1 MAMKD
6 TINVLNRMAA
16 DGIVSRYAIGGAVA
30 AYNYVEAASTDDLDV
45 LVSLDRFES
54 TPGSGLVT
62 LGPIIEYLKD
72 LGYDTWE
79 KEGLMIEGWAVQ
91 FLPVSNAL
99 SLEALEQ
106 AVDVEMSFF
115 PSDPIISTRV
125 LSAEHVMATALE
137 TGRPKDFTRLISF
150 IETYDHDVERFC
162 RILTHHDLIDK
173 WRSFCYRFEIVD
185 VCLDNK
191 GLR

>member
-6 TINVLNRMAA
+6 TIRILNRMAS
-16 DGIVSRYAIGGAVA
+16 DGIVTRYAISGAVA
-30 AYNYVEAASTDDLDV
+30 AYNYIEAATTDDLDI

-54 TPGSGLVT
+54 HQGSALLT
-62 LGPIIEYLKD
+62 LGPIIPYLSG
-72 LGYDTWE
+72 LGYTAWE

-99 SLEALEQ
+99 SLESLEQ
-106 AVDVEMSFF
+106 AVDIEMAFS
-115 PSDPIISTRV
+115 PTEPPVSTRV

-150 IETYDHDVERFC
+150 VETYEYDAERFC
-162 RILTHHDLIDK
+162 RILTDHDLLDK
-173 WRSFCYRFEIVD
+173 WQTFCFKFDIKDICVGP
-185 VCLDNK
+185 K
-191 GLR
+191 GP